1 MNKYLI
7 LLIAPL
13 LLLFSLNAVDAGQK
27 VVMEIKGMTC
37 DLCTLAVKKS
47 LSEIDGVKDVKVSY
61 KEKKAWLTVDES
73 IADERLVNALQNA
86 GPYSGKVV
94 ERTPLN

>member
-7 LLIAPL
+7 LLITL
-13 LLLFSLNAVDAGQK
+13 LLLLLSLNAVAERQK
-27 VVMEIKGMTC
+27 VVMEIKGVTC

-47 LSEIDGVKDVKVSY
+47 LSGIDGVKDAKVSY
-61 KEKKAWLTVDES
+61 KEKKAWLTVNES
-73 IADERLVNALQNA
+73 IADETLVNAVQNA

>member
-7 LLIAPL
+7 LLMVL
-13 LLLFSLNAVDAGQK
+13 LLLMLSFNAVAAEQK
-27 VVMEIKGMTC
+27 VVLEIEGMTC
-37 DLCTLAVKKS
+37 NLCTLAVKKS
-47 LSEIDGVKDVKVSY
+47 LSGIDGVKDAKISY

-73 IADERLVNALQNA
+73 VTDETLVEAVQKA

-94 ERTPLN
+94 DRKFQD

>member
-7 LLIAPL
+7 LLMVPL
-13 LLLFSLNAVDAGQK
+13 LLMLSLNVMAAEQK
-27 VVMEIKGMTC
+27 VVLEIEGMTC
-37 DLCTLAVKKS
+37 NLCTLAVKKS
-47 LSEIDGVKDVKVSY
+47 LSGIVGVKDAEISY

-73 IADERLVNALQNA
+73 VTDETLAEAVQKA

-94 ERTPLN
+94 DRKHQN